1 MSSPIM
7 PVQGPPGPSNS
18 MPTAREILAEMDAFK
33 AELAAGVRALGVE
46 NSSGAPPA
54 EVMDEIA
61 AAGRI
66 SRQLG
71 ESGHEVRFTD
81 GPDGRIAV
89 ELADREGKT
98 VRTMKVAEALEI
110 AAGKPLS

>member
-1 MSSPIM
+1 MSSPIT
-7 PVQGPPGPSNS
+7 PVQGLPGLPNS
-18 MPTAREILAEMDAFK
+18 IFSAREILAEMDAFK
-33 AELAAGVRALGVE
+33 AELAAGARALGAE
-46 NSSGAPPA
+46 ESGDGPPP

-71 ESGHEVRFTD
+71 ESGHEVRFTE
-81 GPDGRIAV
+81 GPGGRIAV
-89 ELADREGKT
+89 ELADSEGNT
-98 VRTMKVAEALEI
+98 VRTMKIAEALEI